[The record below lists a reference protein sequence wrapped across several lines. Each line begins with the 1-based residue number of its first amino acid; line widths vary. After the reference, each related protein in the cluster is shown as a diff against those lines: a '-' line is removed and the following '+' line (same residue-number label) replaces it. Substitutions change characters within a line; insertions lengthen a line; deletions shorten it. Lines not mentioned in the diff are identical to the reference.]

1 MPKIANSNPF
11 AIISCNTGHETVFQ
25 ILWEFLKWTFTNPK
39 LWQAQ
44 LVVDNQ
50 R

>member
-1 MPKIANSNPF
+1 MTKIENSNPF
-11 AIISCNTGHETVFQ
+11 AIISCNTGHETVLQFF
-25 ILWEFLKWTFTNPK
+25 WEFLMWAFTNPK

-44 LVVDNQ
+44 LVVDEQ